1 MILGILNQK
10 GGVGKT
16 TLSISIAHE
25 LARRSS
31 TEDILV
37 VDSDPQQSSLN
48 WSEVR
53 ESKLPF
59 AVIGFSKKSL
69 HRDLPLIAK
78 NYKHVIIDGPP
89 RVTELARSCI
99 MASDLVLVPCT
110 PSPYDVWASAETIE
124 LIKEATLYK
133 EKLKA
138 VFVINRKIANT
149 AISRDVIDALG
160 EMDLPVLQ
168 SCINQRV
175 IFAESAASGKTVF
188 DLEPEGK
195 AALEVVNLVNEIL
208 EFGDRN
214 D

>member
-1 MILGILNQK
+1 MIVGILNQK

-25 LARRSS
+25 LARRNSAD
-31 TEDILV
+31 EILV

-69 HRDLPLIAK
+69 HRDLPSIAK

-99 MASDLVLVPCT
+99 MASDLILVPCT
-110 PSPYDVWASAETIE
+110 PSPYDIWASTETIE
-124 LIKEATLYK
+124 LIKEASVYK
-133 EKLKA
+133 EKLKSA
-138 VFVINRKIANT
+138 FVINRKISNT
-149 AISRDVIDALG
+149 AIGRDVIEILCGMELVVLG
-160 EMDLPVLQ
+160 SHV
-168 SCINQRV
+168 NQRV
-175 IFAESAASGKTVF
+175 IFAEAAASGKTVF

-195 AALEVVNLVNEIL
+195 ASGEIISLVNEL
-208 EFGDRN
+208 LKFGGK
-214 D
+214 